1 MAGFIGAAGGNAS
14 GWGDPRAAADP
25 RAAVAAV
32 AAMDGMRDG
41 MRDGIRGAAAAVGLD
56 HRQLDPREQMR
67 QMTGGDMRGDPRGEL
82 LPVFRHAQTNFLFIY
97 LYFNN
102 IGCFIKCTYKMQK

>member
-1 MAGFIGAAGGNAS
+1 MAGFAGAAGGNAS

-25 RAAVAAV
+25 RAAVAA
-32 AAMDGMRDG
+32 AAAAAAIDGMRPD
-41 MRDGIRGAAAAVGLD
+41 IRGAAAAAGLD

-82 LPVFRHAQTNFLFIY
+82 LPFFPGISDVLS
-97 LYFNN
+97 
-102 IGCFIKCTYKMQK
+102 